1 MARLI
6 SVLVATIVALAL
18 VTPMALAD
26 PATGTTDTL
35 KTAALASRVSGR

>member
-35 KTAALASRVSGR
+35 KTGCAGVARFGR